1 MRSSFLYGF
10 FRAPNPTN
18 TNYGEQCAQRQQQSV
33 CQVFQEVAED
43 GVFDTVLGNPDTL
56 DVHVNLRQCV
66 EYADDEY
73 NNGCTKQCMVS
84 LKTFFLNQECNR
96 TFHDGSRGGYCC
108 EEQQEVEQETEQCTA
123 GDCFKYACQC
133 CECEAAAHTGVD
145 ACSEYSGDNHEAC
158 EQSNQSIQYANDT
171 GVGNQV
177 IFIRQIGSVCN
188 HDTHTKRERE
198 ECLTQS
204 NQNSVAVDSREIN
217 IQHVFQTCVSAGQ
230 CAGANHQTNQQYK
243 Q

>member
-1 MRSSFLYGF
+1 MFLFKKYFLFEKFFELGNRHTEYQTCNDDNTDCDRVNDFYHEFVNRCQGEFESAVRSSFLYGF

-73 NNGCTKQCMVS
+73 NNGCTKQCVVS

-108 EEQQEVEQETEQCTA
+108 EEQQEVEQETE
-123 GDCFKYACQC
+123 
-133 CECEAAAHTGVD
+133 
-145 ACSEYSGDNHEAC
+145 
-158 EQSNQSIQYANDT
+158 
-171 GVGNQV
+171 
-177 IFIRQIGSVCN
+177 
-188 HDTHTKRERE
+188 
-198 ECLTQS
+198 
-204 NQNSVAVDSREIN
+204 
-217 IQHVFQTCVSAGQ
+217 
-230 CAGANHQTNQQYK
+230 
-243 Q
+243 